1 MKKLFT
7 FLTLLTLALT
17 TAWAGEQTITIS
29 RNDGQFDNAQG
40 VYYASKGG
48 VTMTMSGGMNNVNY
62 LVLRHMNTVTFK
74 SANFAI
80 KKIIF
85 HCLDDF
91 TSSNLDV
98 FYWGPTTMN
107 VMTVNYKPVGSSTTT
122 AVTPGKFTASGYD
135 GTWVSSFSGS
145 WTSTFRPTTGSGT
158 ETRTHTNFANGWPAG
173 SSLIF
178 GSMGKPVRFSSI
190 DIIVEKENGDI
201 YDLVKRIDQVKDNHN
216 YLIVNWQN
224 AKALSVNTKEGRN
237 SKDVHTGSPVEFIT
251 GQVDE
256 TGAYDQYA
264 KVKTDGEAQIIKLEQ
279 HTLPISNASG
289 QINNDRPWTL
299 NAGGNYLRIYT
310 SAATGL
316 SDNNG
321 PDLYGESSID
331 PEWSYAKIE
340 IGSQTYG
347 YNARIR
353 FRAMSSTNFPR
364 PTSTG
369 YRIAYNKTSNYFR
382 DLDYSDYS
390 GYASQNIRLYTPA
403 EPYNV
408 TTEVLPDASK
418 GSISLRDGVIVSSS
432 AATTGTS
439 QQYETVSF
447 LVTAAN
453 GYKISN
459 LVIQALNT
467 NGTVASTIEPS
478 SATHTTNGTLYTFVM
493 PGNDVHIIA
502 TFEQV
507 EYHDIVTQVLPDA
520 KCGNIFLTEGYVVQL
535 DQVKSSEGE
544 NVVFNV
550 TPNLMDIT
558 DESKGY
564 YELYSVTM
572 KVVDENTGEVLSE
585 TTLTADQDGNYHF
598 TMPDHKVIITATFN
612 EPAPDKLYLLGDA
625 NNLFW
630 TYNDNGTQKW
640 HAYGPQF
647 KYNSTI
653 GYYIDVYYKGTGSYG
668 DNTGDPYGYFSLSKR
683 YADNDDWSYLN
694 GNRLVA
700 SQYNGGNVDITDNEL
715 NGVNGA
721 QKPLY
726 TDTDA
731 NRNSAFRIPA
741 GIYRIIVNDAM
752 TQMTVIRKD
761 LSMTFDPEGGAT
773 AAEAPYTSKG
783 TEVTMSTALYNEIL
797 AVNSNITTPANTPS
811 YPADNEPTT
820 NFYYKVSTSTDG
832 ATYNDVTTASTTNVS
847 TTLNTVNEGITV
859 TEVTATNYLGW
870 ITVPG
875 TNYYKVIETPLH
887 WIEHPDKGVEGHKYI
902 VSDRLMGVY
911 AKGNILWA
919 KDVDFDS
926 NNASEKPAGAIDYM
940 RYFTDYMANTAP
952 EGYRSDLTQ
961 AEAWEQKNW
970 VQLDFNN
977 IEHGDQLAINLVNK
991 YMKAGSVKGTYVDDE
1006 NYRIVLSA
1014 EPEQVPVSESGALNY
1029 QPNYY
1034 CPMNFMSY
1042 HGVSDASDY
1051 VADNDVIVQGPTAND
1066 KYYYLLNPKIQEYA
1080 LITFAVWDKANQRF
1094 VVPASEIGVNEAN
1107 LDGAFEVEWEY
1118 NNWDNPD
1125 PNVVADQRA
1134 NMDEFED
1141 AQAYTFHAIIQKPV
1155 TAVVSPSA
1163 SAPARIEPKAG
1174 QTPTGNY
1181 IVYPLDLVVD
1191 QTHIVT
1197 AVQTV
1202 TVGKAVQSV
1211 TYCDLAG
1218 RMSRR
1223 PLQGV
1228 NIVVTRYTDGT
1239 VTTSK
1244 AVF

>member
-1 MKKLFT
+1 MIMKKLFT
-7 FLTLLTLALT
+7 FLTLLTLAIT

-29 RNDGQFDNAQG
+29 RKDGQFDNAQG

-48 VTMTMSGGMNNVNY
+48 VTMTMSGGMNNTNF
-62 LVLRHMNTVTFK
+62 LVLRHQNTVTFR

-91 TSSNLDV
+91 KEGNNDV

-107 VMTVNYKPVGSSTTT
+107 VMTVNYKPAGSSTTT
-122 AVTPGKFTASGYD
+122 AVVPGKFTASGYD
-135 GTWVSSFSGS
+135 GTWVSSFSGT
-145 WTSTFRPTTGSGT
+145 WTSTFRPTNGSGT
-158 ETRTHTNFANGWPAG
+158 ETRTHTSFANGWPAG
-173 SSLIF
+173 NQLIF
-178 GSMGKPVRFSSI
+178 GSLGKPVRFSSI
-190 DIIVEKENGDI
+190 DIVVEKEDGDI
-201 YDLVKRIDQVKDNHN
+201 YDLVTNVSQIQTQHN
-216 YLIVNWQN
+216 YLIVNWEN
-224 AKALSVNTKEGRN
+224 AKALSVNTKLGRN
-237 SKDVHTGSPVEFIT
+237 SKDVRTGSPVEFIS
-251 GQVDE
+251 GQVD
-256 TGAYDQYA
+256 GIYDQYA
-264 KVKTDGEAQIIKLEQ
+264 KVKTDGEAQIIKFEK
-279 HTLPISNASG
+279 HTLPISTSSG
-289 QINNDRPWTL
+289 QINNSRAWTF
-299 NAGGNYLRIYT
+299 NAGGNYLRIYS
-310 SAATGL
+310 SAATGQ
-316 SDNNG
+316 SGNNG

-331 PEWSYAKIE
+331 PEWSYAAIWLGASE
-340 IGSQTYG
+340 AG
-347 YNARIR
+347 YNVRIR
-353 FRAMSSTNFPR
+353 FRDMSTTNYPR
-364 PTSTG
+364 PTSSTYQMG
-369 YRIAYNKTSNYFR
+369 YNRSNNYFR
-382 DLDYSDYS
+382 DLDYANY
-390 GYASQNIRLYTPA
+390 GNATAQQVRLYTPA

-408 TTEVLPDASK
+408 TTEVQPDASY
-418 GSISLRDGVIVSSS
+418 GAIALRDGVIVSDNTYTS
-432 AATTGTS
+432 GTS

-447 LVTAAN
+447 MVTPAVDK
-453 GYKISN
+453 KISS
-459 LVIQALNT
+459 VTIQA
-467 NGTVASTIEPS
+467 GTETIEPQ
-478 SATHTTNGTLYTFVM
+478 SATHTTNGTIYTFVM
-493 PGNDVHIIA
+493 PASDVHIIA
-502 TFEQV
+502 EFADVQ
-507 EYHDIVTQVLPDA
+507 YHNIYTEVKPDLRY
-520 KCGNIFLTEGYVVQL
+520 GNIFLTEGYVVQ
-535 DQVKSSEGE
+535 DNQVKSYEGE

-550 TPNLMDIT
+550 MANLKDIAN
-558 DESKGY
+558 ESSGY
-564 YELYSVTM
+564 YELSYVTV
-572 KVVDENTGEVLSE
+572 KDHVTGVE
-585 TTLTADQDGNYHF
+585 TTIAADQLGNYNF
-598 TMPDHKVIITATFN
+598 TMPDNDVTITANFN

-694 GNRLVA
+694 GNRLVP

-715 NGVNGA
+715 NGDNGA
-721 QKPLY
+721 QTPLY

-761 LSMTFDPEGGAT
+761 LSMAFDPEGGAT
-773 AAEAPYTSKG
+773 AAEAPYISKG
-783 TEVTMSTALYNEIL
+783 TEVTMNTALYNEIL

-911 AKGNILWA
+911 AMNNILWA

-952 EGYRSDLTQ
+952 EGYRSNLTQ
-961 AEAWEQKNW
+961 ADAWEQKNW
-970 VQLDFNN
+970 VQLDFSN

-991 YMKAGSVKGTYVDDE
+991 YMKAGSVRGTYVDDE

-1051 VADNDVIVQGPTAND
+1051 VAGNDVIVQGPTANG

-1094 VVPASEIGVNEAN
+1094 VVPAKDIDVNEAN
-1107 LDGAFEVEWEY
+1107 LDGAFEVEWDY

-1125 PNVVADQRA
+1125 PDVVADQRA
-1134 NMDEFED
+1134 NMDKFED

-1163 SAPARIEPKAG
+1163 SAPARIEPKAD

-1181 IVYPLDLVVD
+1181 IVYPLDLVVG

-1202 TVGKAVQSV
+1202 TAGKAVQSV

-1228 NIVVTRYTDGT
+1228 NIIVTRYTDGT

>member
-1 MKKLFT
+1 MIMKKLFT
-7 FLTLLTLALT
+7 FLTLLTLAIT
-17 TAWAGEQTITIS
+17 TAWAGEKTITIS
-29 RNDGQFDNAQG
+29 RNDVDWESANT
-40 VYYASKGG
+40 VYNITKGG
-48 VTMTMSGGMNNVNY
+48 VQLKMSGGMNNPNF
-62 LVLRHMNTVTFK
+62 LLMKQQTTITIK
-74 SANFAI
+74 SFNFNI
-80 KKIIF
+80 KKIVF
-85 HCLDDF
+85 HCLDNYTND
-91 TSSNLDV
+91 NLDP
-98 FYWGPTTMN
+98 FYWGPRTLHIQYSQTHSEYAGKL
-107 VMTVNYKPVGSSTTT
+107 TYDYLGSTYDACWNSIFTGTYSTNGI
-122 AVTPGKFTASGYD
+122 AHKKYFD
-135 GTWVSSFSGS
+135 GL
-145 WTSTFRPTTGSGT
+145 
-158 ETRTHTNFANGWPAG
+158 PAG
-173 SSLIF
+173 YELMF
-178 GSMGKPVRFSSI
+178 ENEGKPVRFASI
-190 DIIVEKENGDI
+190 DITVEQEVGDM
-201 YDLVKRIDQVKDNHN
+201 YELVTAQNEVTTGTT
-216 YLIVNWQN
+216 YMLVNRESYATTQGY
-224 AKALSVNTKEGRN
+224 ALSVNT
-237 SKDVHTGSPVEFIT
+237 TGSSATDDILSTPVELIDDGMRVKANSETQFIT
-251 GQVDE
+251 FE
-256 TGAYDQYA
+256 
-264 KVKTDGEAQIIKLEQ
+264 
-279 HTLPISNASG
+279 ASG
-289 QINNDRPWTL
+289 NSSYPYCIK
-299 NAGGNYLRIYT
+299 AGGNYIRTQSSLVTTTGRRGYHLTKVANKPSADYVNTKVTINTNDVQTNWGYYAAIKYQGSAFSDYAIRHIATYT
-310 SAATGL
+310 SGN
-316 SDNNG
+316 S
-321 PDLYGESSID
+321 
-331 PEWSYAKIE
+331 
-340 IGSQTYG
+340 TYT
-347 YNARIR
+347 YYQ
-353 FRAMSSTNFPR
+353 FRNMYDQA
-364 PTSTG
+364 
-369 YRIAYNKTSNYFR
+369 
-382 DLDYSDYS
+382 YSDRRVY
-390 GYASQNIRLYTPA
+390 LYKPA
-403 EPYNV
+403 KQYRV
-408 TTEVLPDASK
+408 TTEVQPNAAY
-418 GSISLRDGVIVSSS
+418 GSISLRDGILVDN
-432 AATTGTS
+432 GTNWS
-439 QQYETVSF
+439 QKMDTVQF
-447 LVTAAN
+447 LVTPAV
-453 GYKISN
+453 GYKIGN
-459 LVIQALNT
+459 LSIAYADDATNT
-467 NGTVASTIEPS
+467 VSPLTVSQSI
-478 SATHTTNGTLYTFVM
+478 NGTLYTFVM

-507 EYHDIVTQVLPDA
+507 QYHDIVTEVLPYE
-520 KCGNIFLTEGYVVQL
+520 KCGNIFLTEGYVVQQN
-535 DQVKSSEGE
+535 QVKSSEGE

-550 TPNLMDIT
+550 TPNLIDIT

-572 KVVDENTGEVLSE
+572 KVVNENTGEVLSE
-585 TTLTADQDGNYHF
+585 TTLSPDAQDNYHF
-598 TMPDHKVIITATFN
+598 TMPDYKVIITATFN
-612 EPAPDKLYLLGDA
+612 EPAPEGLFLLGDA

-653 GYYIDVYYKGTGSYG
+653 GYYIDVYYKGTGNFG

-683 YADNDDWSYLN
+683 YASEDNWSYLE
-694 GNRLVA
+694 GYRLVA
-700 SQYNGGNVDITDNEL
+700 SQNNGGNVDITDSEL
-715 NGVNGA
+715 NGDNGA

-761 LSMTFDPEGGAT
+761 LSMAFDPEGGAT
-773 AAEAPYTSKG
+773 AAEAPYISKG
-783 TEVTMSTALYNEIL
+783 TEVTMNTALYNEIL
-797 AVNSNITTPANTPS
+797 AVNSNITTPAGTPS
-811 YPADNEPTT
+811 YPADNEPDA

-911 AKGNILWA
+911 AMNNILWA

-961 AEAWEQKNW
+961 ADAWEQKNW
-970 VQLDFNN
+970 VQLDFSN

-1014 EPEQVPVSESGALNY
+1014 EPELVPVSESGALNY

-1051 VADNDVIVQGPTAND
+1051 VAGNDVIVQGPTANG

-1094 VVPASEIGVNEAN
+1094 VVPAKDIDVNEAN
-1107 LDGAFEVEWEY
+1107 LDGAFEVEWDY

-1125 PNVVADQRA
+1125 PDVVADQRA

-1163 SAPARIEPKAG
+1163 SVPARIEPKAG

-1191 QTHIVT
+1191 RTHIVT

-1202 TVGKAVQSV
+1202 TAGKAVQSV

-1228 NIVVTRYTDGT
+1228 NIVITRYTDGT